1 MKSSKLLSLV
11 LMGMAILV
19 LSSPSWGS
27 VFENAPE
34 VYAPAWSTSYPYQ
47 RNIDWGFS
55 TDPEGG
61 PTGSGAP
68 GADYSGYDDPFLWD
82 SDFVQFTGDVQ
93 WFDAAP
99 GTGTN
104 PYSGVIGIDNRGGSE
119 ELSGTAVLHI
129 DNWPIDRPIK
139 HGWAEVDYATG
150 GTGDLGTIWWI
161 IDLPQGYSVTG
172 WNFFDDREIGTDPL
186 IERVNFWAEIEPNPP
201 WEEIVI
207 EFTAPVGDFVF
218 IDRFHIATEC
228 IPEPSTLVIWSL
240 LALCSIGIGWRRRR
254 KA

>member
-27 VFENAPE
+27 VFENPPE

-47 RNIDWGFS
+47 RNIDWDFS

-93 WFDAAP
+93 WFDTAP

-104 PYSGVIGIDNRGGSE
+104 PYSGVIGIDNRGGLDH
-119 ELSGTAVLHI
+119 LSGTAVFHI
-129 DNWPIDRPIK
+129 DNWPIDNLVK
-139 HGWAEVDYATG
+139 HMWLEVDYATEDG
-150 GTGDLGTIWWI
+150 GDFWWYL
-161 IDLPQGYSVTG
+161 DLPVGYSETD
-172 WNFFDDREIGTDPL
+172 WDFFDDREIGTDPEL
-186 IERVNFWAEIEPNPP
+186 RRVNFWNEIEPNPP

-207 EFTAPVGDFVF
+207 GFEVPVDTFVF

-240 LALCSIGIGWRRRR
+240 LALCGIGIGWRRRR